1 MSRFAEILKLV
12 EVRSRMLCGLRLA
25 SVSLV
30 GGGTL
35 ALIIAL
41 LRYTGILRCTRSCAW
56 GLILLP
62 LFGAALLYIVG
73 WMRQIDLPRT
83 LLRVDLSLETGE
95 RLSSLYEL
103 HRRGGSNVF
112 RARLEEAVARQALPW
127 KQGLPLG
134 RARFALLGGGAAVLA
149 AILLVAFAPPASL
162 PVPVIAS
169 PIVASGSAEARTIA
183 PASEPP
189 STLPGGS
196 TTQGEESGL
205 PGDAVPDRDLEDLLS
220 ELWESPASEGMLNEA
235 SGGSAELIR
244 AQKERAKALADL
256 LERIEERLKKEGGG
270 LTPEE
275 RRTLSE
281 LAQQMGN
288 APLRQALSK
297 LLQEDDP
304 QALTEG
310 FEKFRNLAESL
321 ADQQEG
327 SEEET
332 TPGRESFPP
341 GETEE
346 GEAQAAV
353 NWGQPQP
360 EEEAS
365 ASEGAS
371 DGGAVSPS
379 SGSQSDEDEDLAA
392 GDEES
397 FGSEEGAPGG
407 ESPFETSPG
416 FMPSELAGMIGESGA
431 FREFMTKGVPLEP
444 ILTQDGK
451 TTRFSV
457 DYDALRAL
465 LEERA
470 IPTEAR
476 EIIRKYFETITQGGP

>member
-1 MSRFAEILKLV
+1 MSRFAEILRSI
-12 EVRSRMLCGLRLA
+12 EMRSRRLCGLRLA
-25 SVSLV
+25 SVSLA

-35 ALIIAL
+35 TLIIAL
-41 LRYTGILRCTRSCAW
+41 LQYIGLLRYTRSYTW
-56 GLILLP
+56 GLILLL
-62 LFGAALLYIVG
+62 LFGAVLLYIIG
-73 WMRQIDLPRT
+73 WMRRVDLPRT

-103 HRRGGSNVF
+103 HNCGESNAF
-112 RARLEEAVARQALPW
+112 RVRLEEVVARQAFSW
-127 KQGLPLG
+127 KRGLPLG
-134 RARFALLGGGAAVLA
+134 RARFALLGGGMAVLA
-149 AILLVAFAPPASL
+149 SIFLVAFSPPPSLPSCMVAPPSAS
-162 PVPVIAS
+162 S
-169 PIVASGSAEARTIA
+169 ENTEGRTIA
-183 PASEPP
+183 PP
-189 STLPGGS
+189 SKPTPTLPGGS
-196 TTQGEESGL
+196 IAQERDTGPGES
-205 PGDAVPDRDLEDLLS
+205 VPDRNLEDLLS

-256 LERIEERLKKEGGG
+256 LERIEERLKEEGGG

-275 RRTLSE
+275 HSALSE

-288 APLRQALSK
+288 APLRSALRE

-310 FEKFRNLAESL
+310 FEKFRSLAESL
-321 ADQQEG
+321 KDQQESPPEDTAVG
-327 SEEET
+327 
-332 TPGRESFPP
+332 ESAPS
-341 GETEE
+341 GEAEE

-360 EEEAS
+360 EGEEAS
-365 ASEGAS
+365 E
-371 DGGAVSPS
+371 GGAGEGEAISPS
-379 SGSQSDEDEDLAA
+379 SGSQGDQEEDLAT

-397 FGSEEGAPGG
+397 FGGKEGSTGG
-407 ESPFETSPG
+407 ESPFEDSPG
-416 FMPSELAGMIGESGA
+416 FMPSELAGMVGESGE

-444 ILTQDGK
+444 ILTQDGE
-451 TTRFSV
+451 TTRLLV

-476 EIIRKYFETITQGGP
+476 EIIRTYFETITQGGP

>member
-1 MSRFAEILKLV
+1 MSRFAGILRSV
-12 EVRSRMLCGLRLA
+12 EMRSRRLCGLRLA
-25 SVSLV
+25 SVSLA
-30 GGGTL
+30 GGGVL
-35 ALIIAL
+35 VFIIAL
-41 LRYTGILRCTRSCAW
+41 LWYAGLLRCTRPCAW

-73 WMRQIDLPRT
+73 WMRRVDLPRT

-112 RARLEEAVARQALPW
+112 RTRLEEVVARQAFSW
-127 KQGLPLG
+127 KRGLPLG
-134 RARFALLGGGAAVLA
+134 RARFALLGGGMAVLA
-149 AILLVAFAPPASL
+149 STLLVAFAPANL
-162 PVPVIAS
+162 PCRVVAL
-169 PIVASGSAEARTIA
+169 PIVASGNAEVQTLD
-183 PASEPP
+183 PPSEPP

-196 TTQGEESGL
+196 VSQGGEVGL
-205 PGDAVPDRDLEDLLS
+205 PGESVPDRELEDLLS
-220 ELWESPASEGMLNEA
+220 ELWESPASEGVLSGT

-256 LERIEERLKKEGGG
+256 LERIEERLKEEGGG

-275 RRTLSE
+275 RRALSE

-288 APLRQALSK
+288 APLRQALRE

-310 FEKFRNLAESL
+310 FEKFRSLAESL
-321 ADQQEG
+321 KDQQEA
-327 SEEET
+327 SAEET
-332 TPGRESFPP
+332 AVGESPP
-341 GETEE
+341 SGEAEE

-360 EEEAS
+360 EEGE
-365 ASEGAS
+365 ASEGVS
-371 DGGAVSPS
+371 EGEAVSPS
-379 SGSQSDEDEDLAA
+379 SGSPSDSEEDLVA
-392 GDEES
+392 GDEEP
-397 FGSEEGAPGG
+397 FGGEEGASGG
-407 ESPFETSPG
+407 ESPFATSPG
-416 FMPSELAGMIGESGA
+416 FMPSELAGMIGESGE

-444 ILTQDGK
+444 LLAQDAE
-451 TTRFSV
+451 TTLFSV

-476 EIIRKYFETITQGGP
+476 EIIRAYFETITQGGS

>member
-1 MSRFAEILKLV
+1 MSRFTEILKRV
-12 EVRSRMLCGLRLA
+12 EARSRMLRGLRLA
-25 SVSLV
+25 SVFLV

-41 LRYTGILRCTRSCAW
+41 LRYTGLLRCTRACAG

-73 WMRQIDLPRT
+73 WMRRVDLPSI

-103 HRRGGSNVF
+103 HRREGNNVF
-112 RARLEEAVARQALPW
+112 RTRLEEVVARQAFSW
-127 KQGLPLG
+127 ERGLSLG
-134 RARFALLGGGAAVLA
+134 RARFALLGGGAAILA
-149 AILLVAFAPPASL
+149 SIFLVAFAPTNLPA
-162 PVPVIAS
+162 PAVAP
-169 PIVASGSAEARTIA
+169 PIVASGNAEVRIIA
-183 PASEPP
+183 SPSEPP

-196 TTQGEESGL
+196 ASQGEEAGL
-205 PGDAVPDRDLEDLLS
+205 PGDDVPDRDLEDLLS
-220 ELWESPASEGMLNEA
+220 ELWESPASEGMLSEA

-275 RRTLSE
+275 RRALSE

-288 APLRQALSK
+288 APLRQALRK
-297 LLQEDDP
+297 LIQEDDP

-310 FEKFRNLAESL
+310 FEKFRSLAESL
-321 ADQQEG
+321 KDQQEA
-327 SEEET
+327 SAEET
-332 TPGRESFPP
+332 SPGGESAPP

-360 EEEAS
+360 EEGEVS
-365 ASEGAS
+365 DGAS
-371 DGGAVSPS
+371 DEGAVSPS
-379 SGSQSDEDEDLAA
+379 SGSQSDQDEDLAT

-397 FGSEEGAPGG
+397 FGGEEGATGG
-407 ESPFETSPG
+407 ESPFDTSPG
-416 FMPSELAGMIGESGA
+416 FMPSELAGMVGESGE

-444 ILTQDGK
+444 LLAQDGA

-457 DYDALRAL
+457 DYDALRTI